1 MSADPHVF
9 VVDVEDEP
17 GVLTRVSS
25 LFRRRAFNIVSLT
38 VGVTERPGISRMT
51 IVVDAPDVAAR
62 RIEAN
67 LWRLVNVI
75 KVEDVTRGAGV
86 RRELVMV
93 KISAD
98 TEARTHILKL
108 AEVFRARVID
118 VSSDSVILES
128 TGTSDKI
135 AKLLDVLRPFGVI
148 EVARSGHV
156 AMLRGTRADGL
167 STEAEAEI
175 EAATPDNVSYSV

>member
-1 MSADPHVF
+1 VSAIDPHVF

-17 GVLTRVSS
+17 GVLSRVSS

-38 VGVTERPGISRMT
+38 VGVTEQPGVSRMT

-62 RIEAN
+62 RIEAH
-67 LWRLVNVI
+67 LWKLVNVI
-75 KVEDVTRGAGV
+75 RVEDVTRAAAV

-93 KISAD
+93 KVAAD
-98 TEARTHILKL
+98 TEARTHVMKL

-118 VSSDSVILES
+118 VAPESLILES

-135 AKLLDVLRPFGVI
+135 AGLLDVLRPFGLL

-156 AMLRGTRADGL
+156 AMARGSRAGCAHDVQSGV
-167 STEAEAEI
+167 EDV
-175 EAATPDNVSYSV
+175 PDNVSYSV

>member
-1 MSADPHVF
+1 VTTSRDPHVF

-25 LFRRRAFNIVSLT
+25 LFRRRGFNIVSLT
-38 VGVTERPGISRMT
+38 VGATERPGVSRMT

-62 RIEAN
+62 RIETN
-67 LWRLVNVI
+67 LWKLVNVI
-75 KVEDVTRGAGV
+75 RVEDVTAAAAV
-86 RRELVMV
+86 HRELVMV
-93 KISAD
+93 KVTAD
-98 TEARTHILKL
+98 AEARTHVMKL

-118 VSSDSVILES
+118 VAPESLILET

-135 AKLLDVLRPFGVI
+135 AGLLDVLRPFGVL

-156 AMLRGTRADGL
+156 AMVRGAQSGPVRTGDADGD
-167 STEAEAEI
+167 I
-175 EAATPDNVSYSV
+175 VPDNVSYSV